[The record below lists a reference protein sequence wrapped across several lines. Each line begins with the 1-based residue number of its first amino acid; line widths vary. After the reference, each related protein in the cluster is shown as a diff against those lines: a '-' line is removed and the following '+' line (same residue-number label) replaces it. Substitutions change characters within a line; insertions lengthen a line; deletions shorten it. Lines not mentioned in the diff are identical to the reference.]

1 MAKKRGNIEN
11 LVPLTTEKAREVG
24 AKGGKRSGEVKR
36 ERKLLSAMYA
46 DLLAKGFDVE
56 GEKLSIDEV
65 ASAIMARRDSASV
78 SLLKEMREATEGSK
92 VQHSGGISVTI
103 SALDAKL

>member
-1 MAKKRGNIEN
+1 
-11 LVPLTTEKAREVG
+11 VPLTTEKAREVG